1 MGSLNGFLE
10 HMDWF
15 QLFLLLI
22 GAVACLFCIT
32 FHELAHGWPT
42 SWGTPPPR

>member
-22 GAVACLFCIT
+22 GAVVMMIV
-32 FHELAHGWPT
+32 
-42 SWGTPPPR
+42 